1 MYMGYPDDFRPLLE
15 RVAATRER
23 RLNETPRRLTV
34 EEKED
39 LLRSYHPDY
48 RPEAMA
54 EIRAGVNRGDRA
66 VKELVEALESY
77 GQVDP
82 EHYEV
87 GEPDLETDV
96 LVVGGGG
103 AGATTAYF
111 AARGGA
117 QVVLATKLRFG
128 DSNTVMAEGGIAA
141 ATHPEDSPCRHYVD
155 TLVGGRFSNVPELV
169 EALVTDA
176 PFIIHWLKG
185 LGVGFKLNPDGTFIA
200 HASGGHSWARNH
212 AWSDLTGLE
221 VLRILRDEVLRL
233 GVRVLEFHPAIELIL
248 DEQGRCWGALLKNL
262 DTNRFVA
269 IRARLVVLATGGMGR
284 LHPQGF
290 PTSNHYGATAD
301 GLVLA
306 YRAGAKLVYMDA
318 IQYHPTGTLWPEPAF
333 GLLVSES
340 TRANGAQ
347 LVNIHGER
355 YIYELETRD
364 AVASANIREAGKRG
378 NGIPTP
384 TQRTGVWLDLPT
396 LEYIGGPGRVRSRF
410 PHIYGRF
417 KKYGI
422 DVSKH
427 PALVYPIQHYQNGG
441 VLIDPQAHSGVENLL
456 IAGEAAG
463 GVQGRNRL
471 GSNSLTDIFVFGR
484 RAGLHAAEVWREARA
499 GLPTLAHLRA
509 FHQELRSLAIPPDRK
524 APVLFPNYTRGDL

>member
-1 MYMGYPDDFRPLLE
+1 MYMGYPDDFKPLLE
-15 RVAATRER
+15 RVTATRER
-23 RLNETPRRLTV
+23 RLSETPGRLTV
-34 EEKED
+34 EEKEQ
-39 LLRSYHPDY
+39 LLRTYHPDY

-54 EIRAGVNRGDRA
+54 GIRAGVNRGDRA

-77 GQVDP
+77 GRVDP
-82 EHYEV
+82 EHFSI
-87 GEPDLETDV
+87 GEPGVETDV

-103 AGATTAYF
+103 GGATAAYF

-117 QVVLATKLRFG
+117 KVVLATKLRFG

-169 EALVTDA
+169 EALVMDA
-176 PFIIHWLKG
+176 PVIIHWLKG
-185 LGVGFKLNPDGTFIA
+185 LGVGFRLHPDGTFIT

-221 VLRILRDEVLRL
+221 VLRTLRDEVLRQ
-233 GVRVLEFHPAIELIL
+233 GVRILEFHPAVELIL
-248 DEQGRCWGALLKNL
+248 DERRRCWGALLKNL
-262 DTNRFVA
+262 DNRRLVPV
-269 IRARLVVLATGGMGR
+269 RARIVVLATGGMGR
-284 LHPQGF
+284 LHPQAF

-318 IQYHPTGTLWPEPAF
+318 IQYHPTGTVWPEPAF

-355 YIYELETRD
+355 FIYELETRD
-364 AVASANIREAGKRG
+364 AVASANIREAGERG
-378 NGIPTP
+378 NGAHTP
-384 TQRTGVWLDLPT
+384 TNRVGVWLDLPT
-396 LEYIGGPGRVRSRF
+396 LEHIGGPGRVRSRF
-410 PHIYGRF
+410 PHIHGRF
-417 KKYGI
+417 MKFGI
-422 DVSKH
+422 DVSRY
-427 PALVYPIQHYQNGG
+427 PVLVYPTQHYQNGG
-441 VLIDPQAHSGVENLL
+441 ILIDPQGRSGVENLL
-456 IAGEAAG
+456 LAGEVAG

-484 RAGLHAAEVWREARA
+484 RAGLYAAQACREAHA
-499 GLPTLAHLRA
+499 GSPTLDHLRA
-509 FHQELRSLAIPPDRK
+509 YHEELRMLGIPPGRK
-524 APVLFPNYTRGDL
+524 APILFPNYARGDL